1 MKKLVILLVLISI
14 VGFTITGCGSNDE
27 TQPGD
32 NEVLESDYKETYQ
45 ETGAAVE
52 EEVAEG
58 EETEKEQPVEETGFT
73 EEAEEQGQQF
83 EPFDY
88 SPENDVR
95 IDFMEDILEN
105 EELYVDMY
113 RKYAML
119 RMLGGLSEELE
130 TFMYKLKEEKGEE
143 ALIKF
148 ADNGEKWNLIQL
160 TRDEAQSKIEEGTK
174 EMVDSYLRH
183 TRLGDKEAVEFN
195 LSKEM
200 EEQDPIGK
208 VEKYME
214 DNKIVVEEIIFPETF
229 EDTNYDIFPMRFTY
243 RYVLKGKVDGRPF
256 EKEVVQNFF
265 IGWDWSDGKENS
277 YETIEY
283 IRDVNNEQSVIS
295 DEELD

>member
-1 MKKLVILLVLISI
+1 MMNKKMFIIVIAVLLLMTAV
-14 VGFTITGCGSNDE
+14 FTGCGR
-27 TQPGD
+27 
-32 NEVLESDYKETYQ
+32 Q
-45 ETGAAVE
+45 EII
-52 EEVAEG
+52 
-58 EETEKEQPVEETGFT
+58 
-73 EEAEEQGQQF
+73 
-83 EPFDY
+83 PFDE
-88 SPENDVR
+88 SPENEIK

-105 EELYVDMY
+105 EELYADMY

-130 TFMYKLKEEKGEE
+130 AFMNKLKEEKGEE

-160 TRDEAQSKIEEGTK
+160 TRDEIQSNIDEVAK

-208 VEKYME
+208 VKKYME

-229 EDTNYDIFPMRFTY
+229 EDANYDIFPMRFTY
-243 RYVLKGKVDGRPF
+243 RYILKGKVDGRPF
-256 EKEVVQNFF
+256 EKEVVQNFL
-265 IGWDWSDGKENS
+265 IGWDWSEGKENS
-277 YETIEY
+277 YDTIEF
-283 IRDVNNEQSVIS
+283 IKDVEDVV
-295 DEELD
+295 EK